1 MKQKT
6 NPYNTPEGYFEHLE
20 IKLSAI
26 PEQMSGVSTMDRLRP
41 YIALAAAFLF
51 IVTCGT
57 ALLRRTAVTREDQE
71 ISTLDK
77 IQLADMVPVTE
88 PDLIYQTTETEE
100 LTTADITAYLIYSGT
115 TLEHIEYY
123 EQNE

>member
-6 NPYNTPEGYFEHLE
+6 NPYSTPEGYFEHLE
-20 IKLSAI
+20 TKLSAI
-26 PEQMSGVSTMDRLRP
+26 PEQMSGVSTMD
-41 YIALAAAFLF
+41 

-57 ALLRRTAVTREDQE
+57 ALLRKTVGTRDDQD